1 MGGHRGPAPLLSIA
15 QTTFAAIDFE
25 SAGSAPGRT
34 DEPVQIAIAHL
45 SDGKISKRLNSYVRP
60 GVPVTWA
67 AKAVHGI
74 SDEMVADAPRLLD
87 LWPSVQKALG
97 GCWVVAHG
105 ASTEKRFLRV
115 FPFHAF
121 GPWVD
126 TLVLARAVYP
136 DFVSHALGDIITNL
150 GLNMDPSITAPGF
163 RWHDAESDAV
173 ASLVLL
179 RHLIQT
185 CHLGDRSP
193 DTLLRP
199 DLAPYFS
206 ARREKLRPG

>member
-1 MGGHRGPAPLLSIA
+1 MSIA

-45 SDGKISKRLNSYVRP
+45 RGGKISKRLNSYVRP
-60 GVPVTWA
+60 GVQVTWA
-67 AKAVHGI
+67 AKGVHGI

-87 LWPSVQKALG
+87 LWPSIQSSLG

-136 DFVSHALGDIITNL
+136 GLASHSLGKIIASL
-150 GLNMDPSITAPGF
+150 GLDQDPAITAPGF

-179 RHLIQT
+179 RHLILA
-185 CHLGDRSP
+185 CGLLSADP
-193 DTLLRP
+193 DVLRNP
-199 DLAPYFS
+199 DQSRYFS
-206 ARREKLRPG
+206 GRRG

>member
-1 MGGHRGPAPLLSIA
+1 MTIA
-15 QTTFAAIDFE
+15 GTTFAAIDFE

-34 DEPVQIAIAHL
+34 DEPVQIAVAHL
-45 SDGKISKRLNSYVRP
+45 RGGEISKLLNSYVRP

-87 LWPSVQKALG
+87 LWPSIQKAMG

-105 ASTEKRFLRV
+105 AATEKRFLRV
-115 FPFHAF
+115 FPFHSF

-136 DFVSHALGDIITNL
+136 QLASHALGDIIANL
-150 GLNMDPSITAPGF
+150 GLNQDPTIAAPGF
-163 RWHDAESDAV
+163 RWHDAESDAL

-179 RHLIQT
+179 RHLIRA
-185 CHLGDRSP
+185 CGLISADPEVLR
-193 DTLLRP
+193 RP
-199 DLAPYFS
+199 DLTSYFS
-206 ARREKLRPG
+206 ARREKNSKG

>member
-1 MGGHRGPAPLLSIA
+1 MTIA
-15 QTTFAAIDFE
+15 NTTFAAIDFE

-34 DEPVQIAIAHL
+34 DEPVQIAVAHL
-45 SDGKISKRLNSYVRP
+45 RGGNISKHLNSYVRP
-60 GVPVTWA
+60 SVPVTWA

-87 LWPSVQKALG
+87 LWPSVQAAMG

-105 ASTEKRFLRV
+105 AATEKRFLRV
-115 FPFHAF
+115 FPFHSF

-136 DFVSHALGDIITNL
+136 QLASHALGDIIASL
-150 GLNMDPSITAPGF
+150 GLDHDDTITAPGF
-163 RWHDAESDAV
+163 RWHDAESDAL

-179 RHLIQT
+179 RHLILA
-185 CHLGDRSP
+185 CGLISSDPEVLR
-193 DTLLRP
+193 RP
-199 DLAPYFS
+199 DLTSYFS
-206 ARREKLRPG
+206 ARREKKSKG

>member
-1 MGGHRGPAPLLSIA
+1 MTIA
-15 QTTFAAIDFE
+15 GTTFAAIDFE

-34 DEPVQIAIAHL
+34 DEPVQIAVAHL
-45 SDGKISKRLNSYVRP
+45 RGGEISKQLNSYVRP
-60 GVPVTWA
+60 GGPVTWA

-87 LWPSVQKALG
+87 LWPSIQKAMG

-105 ASTEKRFLRV
+105 AATEKRFLRV
-115 FPFHAF
+115 FPFHSF

-136 DFVSHALGDIITNL
+136 QLESHALGDIIASL
-150 GLNMDPSITAPGF
+150 GLDQDATITAPGF
-163 RWHDAESDAV
+163 RWHDAESDAL

-179 RHLIQT
+179 RHLILA
-185 CHLGDRSP
+185 CGLISADPEVLR
-193 DTLLRP
+193 RP
-199 DLAPYFS
+199 DLTSYFS
-206 ARREKLRPG
+206 ARREKFRTG